1 MDASFD
7 EDRPLEED
15 RPFEEER
22 PPPAGPWSQLA
33 AALVAALVGVAGL
46 VGSLRLGLGRLTE
59 PGPGLWPFV
68 ISVVITLLSVVLA
81 FLGRRALDSERFN
94 RASLLVAVAVITLV
108 LLAVAMPLI
117 GFEIPSLL
125 LTFVWLRFL
134 GKESWRSSIVISV
147 VTVVAFH
154 LLFVTALQI
163 PLPRLV

>member
-1 MDASFD
+1 MDASY
-7 EDRPLEED
+7 EEERPV
-15 RPFEEER
+15 EEER
-22 PPPAGPWSQLA
+22 PPPAGAWSQLT
-33 AALVAALVGVAGL
+33 AALVAALLGVAGL
-46 VGSLRLGLGRLTE
+46 IGSWRLGLGRLTE

-81 FLGRRALDSERFN
+81 IIGRQALDSERFN
-94 RASLLVAVAVITLV
+94 RASLLVVVAVVTLV